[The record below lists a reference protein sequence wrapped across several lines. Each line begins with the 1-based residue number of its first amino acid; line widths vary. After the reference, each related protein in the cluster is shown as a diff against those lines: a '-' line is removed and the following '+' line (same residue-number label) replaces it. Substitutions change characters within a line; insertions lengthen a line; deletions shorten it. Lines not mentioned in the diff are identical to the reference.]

1 MCSSEESDLEDLSVQ
16 NKDYRPYRDLICNK
30 NSVDDDVISNTS
42 QSVTSSI
49 AKADIRKRVKKSVAK
64 KQRAMHRTK
73 RGEAG
78 LVTRARRENRDTVKQ
93 SFGALDD
100 W

>member
-1 MCSSEESDLEDLSVQ
+1 M
-16 NKDYRPYRDLICNK
+16 
-30 NSVDDDVISNTS
+30 
-42 QSVTSSI
+42 
-49 AKADIRKRVKKSVAK
+49 RKRVKKSVAK
-64 KQRAMHRTK
+64 KQRGRHRTK
-73 RGEAG
+73 RGTAG